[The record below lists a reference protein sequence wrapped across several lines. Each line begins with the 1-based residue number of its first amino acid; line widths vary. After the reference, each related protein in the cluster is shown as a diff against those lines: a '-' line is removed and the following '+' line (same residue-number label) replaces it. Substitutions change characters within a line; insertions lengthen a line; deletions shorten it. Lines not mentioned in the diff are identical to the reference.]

1 MPYKLT
7 YYFSMDW
14 VGPGQGP
21 SGTPPFGLGAGSNAQ
36 TFSSYNS
43 TSIANIAAGSGTGGA
58 LAGADVTA
66 LTNAMAAD
74 VAAQINA
81 PATLALI
88 NGWRTGN
95 P

>member
-7 YYFSMDW
+7 YIWSIDW
-14 VGPGQGP
+14 VGAGMGP
-21 SGTPPFGLGAGSNAQ
+21 SGTPPIANSSANAQ
-36 TFSSYNS
+36 TFTS
-43 TSIANIAAGSGTGGA
+43 TGGLTTGPLAAGSGAGGA

-66 LTNAMAAD
+66 LTNSMAAD

-81 PATLALI
+81 PATLAII